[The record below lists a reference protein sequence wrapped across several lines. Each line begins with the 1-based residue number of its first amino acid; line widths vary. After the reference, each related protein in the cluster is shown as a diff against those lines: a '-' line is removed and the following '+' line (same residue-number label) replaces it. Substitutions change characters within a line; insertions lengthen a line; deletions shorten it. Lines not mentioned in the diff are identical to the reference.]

1 MLSDK
6 IVSASL
12 PTTNIDRAVEFYQGK
27 LGLSVL
33 SKDDNMVYFGAGG
46 DSGLSLYLRGETK
59 ADHTV
64 ATWKVD
70 DLEAE
75 VSELKDKGI
84 VFEEYDMEEIKT
96 EDSIA
101 TMGDTKAAWF
111 KDPDNNILGIFQI

>member
-1 MLSDK
+1 MLNDK

-12 PTTNIDRAVEFYQGK
+12 PTTDVDRTIEFYQGK

-33 SKDDNMVYFGAGG
+33 SRDENMVYLGAGG
-46 DSGLSLYLRGETK
+46 DSGLSFYLRGETK

-64 ATWKVD
+64 ASWKVD

-75 VSELKDKGI
+75 VAELKDKGV
-84 VFEEYDMEEIKT
+84 VFEEYDMKDIKT
-96 EDSIA
+96 VDGIA

-111 KDPDNNILGIFQI
+111 KDPDNNILGLFQM